1 MAKQG
6 LFIERLD
13 GKAVNLNMS
22 QTVVINP
29 LDATNVLWYYKN
41 GEVFEEDLVTEE
53 EAQNRLK
60 DLKGLLLGTTVAEL
74 EQRITEQ
81 QQTIAEQAQELEDIN
96 LDITELTQTSDS
108 IIGEVTE

>member
-13 GKAVNLNMS
+13 GKVVNLNML

-53 EAQNRLK
+53 EAQNRLR
-60 DLKGLLLGTTVAEL
+60 DIKGLLLGTTVAEL
-74 EQRITEQ
+74 EQIITEKE
-81 QQTIAEQAQELEDIN
+81 QTIVAQAAELEGLY
-96 LDITELTQTSDS
+96 LDISELTQMSDS